1 MPPWQFG
8 ECCSWKWRRTACCVS
23 EAMMM
28 GCAVQHKG
36 PGASNRWEE
45 ESGTAGG
52 PTALLPFSWW
62 CLSDSPA
69 CRQVVPSATFIEEEK
84 QNNKSHVFQHGQIQ
98 KALSGSFYIQLY
110 YYIQLIKSPILWV
123 KLAFRCNKF
132 LLPPRTKKKGWD
144 EGQAAPRCAQQSLPC
159 HWPEQLF
166 LLFSAKEAMVW
177 PLANSDFLLMAP
189 MQGGACSPYRAH
201 GRCFSAMSG
210 LELNT

>member
-1 MPPWQFG
+1 
-8 ECCSWKWRRTACCVS
+8 
-23 EAMMM
+23 MM

-123 KLAFRCNKF
+123 KLTFRCNKF
-132 LLPPRTKKKGWD
+132 LLPPRTKKQKDGMKARQHHGVHSSLLPAT
-144 EGQAAPRCAQQSLPC
+144 GQSSCSSF
-159 HWPEQLF
+159 F
-166 LLFSAKEAMVW
+166 LLRKPWSDPWQTVIFS
-177 PLANSDFLLMAP
+177 
-189 MQGGACSPYRAH
+189 
-201 GRCFSAMSG
+201 
-210 LELNT
+210 